1 MESRQ
6 SMMGPGIKR
15 LNLVKLLSLT
25 SSAHQGNQWH
35 QQTIHHESQTL
46 FDNVVYFQSRGNN
59 FGS

>member
-1 MESRQ
+1 
-6 SMMGPGIKR
+6 MMGPGIKR

-35 QQTIHHESQTL
+35 QQTIYHESQTL